1 MPRTMIPSPA
11 ALLVLTAVL
20 SACGG
25 GDSDDGSGDS
35 TSALKV
41 ASCGREGGP
50 LRIMPLGDSITQA
63 EAGHNSYRRVLWQ
76 RLNAAGCSVDLVGSR
91 SGVSSGYR
99 DSPQTSAPD
108 PDFDPDH
115 EGYWDYRAHE
125 LAPQVAGKVG
135 SARPDVVLLHLG
147 TNDVLDGQSTAGI
160 IGELGSVID
169 AIRAGKAD
177 THIVLAKI
185 IPAAPD
191 TAGTA
196 ALNRGIDGL
205 AASRNTALS
214 PIAVVNQAAGYSV
227 ADNYDG
233 VHPNATGEAKLGN
246 QWADTV
252 LAWRTR

>member
-1 MPRTMIPSPA
+1 M
-11 ALLVLTAVL
+11 
-20 SACGG
+20 
-25 GDSDDGSGDS
+25 
-35 TSALKV
+35 
-41 ASCGREGGP
+41 
-50 LRIMPLGDSITQA
+50 
-63 EAGHNSYRRVLWQ
+63 
-76 RLNAAGCSVDLVGSR
+76 
-91 SGVSSGYR
+91 
-99 DSPQTSAPD
+99 
-108 PDFDPDH
+108 
-115 EGYWDYRAHE
+115 
-125 LAPQVAGKVG
+125 
-135 SARPDVVLLHLG
+135 VLLHLG